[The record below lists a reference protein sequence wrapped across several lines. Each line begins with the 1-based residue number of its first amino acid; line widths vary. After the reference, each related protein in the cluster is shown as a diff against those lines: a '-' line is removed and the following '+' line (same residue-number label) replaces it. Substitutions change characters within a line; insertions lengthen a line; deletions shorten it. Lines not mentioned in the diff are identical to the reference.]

1 MTLAT
6 TLPYAGDLRGKVV
19 DLSPL
24 TWDDVPAL
32 LDIARSAPDEF
43 ALTSTPRNPEEAQ
56 AYFGE
61 ALADVAAGVSYLATV
76 RDKSGKVIGTSRLR
90 AYDSR
95 HNRCELGYTWY
106 HPSVF
111 RTAVNVECKL
121 MLLEFAF
128 DRLGVNRVQLQTD
141 ARNVR
146 SQKAILS
153 LGAQHEGVLKRHMVA
168 KDGYVRDTVIFA
180 ITDVTW
186 PTVRLGLRERLAKR
200 LEAAPSPG

>member
-1 MTLAT
+1 MTLT
-6 TLPYAGDLRGKVV
+6 TLPYPGDLQGQVV

-32 LDIARSAPDEF
+32 LEVALSAPDEF
-43 ALTSTPRNPEEAQ
+43 ALTSTPRSAEEAK

-61 ALADVAAGVSYLATV
+61 ALADVEAGVSYLATV
-76 RDKSGKVIGTSRLR
+76 RDKTGTVIGTSRLR
-90 AYDSR
+90 AYDRR
-95 HNRCELGYTWY
+95 HQRCELGYTWY

-121 MLLEFAF
+121 LLLEFAF
-128 DRLGVNRVQLQTD
+128 ERLGVNRVQLQTD

-146 SQKAILS
+146 SQKAILA
-153 LGAQHEGVLKRHMVA
+153 LGAQHEGVLKRHMIA
-168 KDGYVRDTVIFA
+168 KDGYVRDTVVYA

-186 PTVRLGLRERLAKR
+186 PTVRLGLRERLAKK
-200 LEAAPSPG
+200 LEASPASG

>member
-1 MTLAT
+1 MTLT
-6 TLPYAGDLRGKVV
+6 KLPYPGELEGKVV

-32 LDIARSAPDEF
+32 LDVALFAPDEF
-43 ALTSTPRNPEEAQ
+43 ALTSTPRSAEEAQ

-61 ALADVAAGVSYLATV
+61 ALSDVAAGTSYLVTV
-76 RDKSGKVIGTSRLR
+76 RDKTGRVIGTSRLR
-90 AYDSR
+90 AYDPR
-95 HNRCELGYTWY
+95 HQRCELGYTWY

-121 MLLEFAF
+121 LLLEFAF
-128 DRLGVNRVQLQTD
+128 DGLGVNRVQLQTD

-153 LGAQHEGVLKRHMVA
+153 LGAQHEGVLKRHMIA
-168 KDGYVRDTVIFA
+168 KDGYVRDTVVYA

-186 PTVRLGLRERLAKR
+186 PTVRLGLRERLAKK
-200 LEAAPSPG
+200 LEASPASG